1 MCETERSRPT
11 SHEERGGGSYRL
23 LIIRISLSPGTEEV
37 FVVWDIKEVLLR
49 HLSETYSFRFSFR

>member
-23 LIIRISLSPGTEEV
+23 LIRISLSPVTEEV
-37 FVVWDIKEVLLR
+37 FVVWDIKDVLLIIYQR
-49 HLSETYSFRFSFR
+49 HINKIFNY